1 MAPHTE
7 VPEQLSTLVREGS
20 KPHFTNTQIEHG
32 TRELSS
38 TLTGSRFKFT
48 GIGTTKQLE
57 KWNGTFINR
66 LRRKWGWIVTL
77 STFML
82 FVVTYGFIG
91 CYGIIFVSLQEEF
104 NRGATETGWV
114 GSLAIAVAH
123 FAGPFTNYLVLKLK
137 SARRVVFIGVVF
149 CFCGLIFSSIAPS
162 IYYLFGTIGVAF
174 GLGLNMVSQAALVLI
189 VQYFPAK
196 NSTRSVSVACTGLTI
211 GMLVLS
217 PVINYAME
225 TIGWR
230 ATLRWCGGVILVIGS
245 LCSIPMLPVGQ
256 KTKNMQRHL
265 LKSNFARLKEDANF
279 SKQASDMENTLKTDK
294 CEQHE
299 EDKLVENVRNN
310 FDSVSVT
317 KTQKSVLWRGKLW
330 VLCGVLG
337 FLRGPRTVLII
348 PVTVEMFGVHHVQ
361 QTTAVVMFAHGLGFI
376 VGAFAM
382 GLTFDKTGSY
392 ALSIA
397 LCVSLLISASVIYL
411 TIPIWNIYK
420 RWKQTNN
427 QMSQE
432 DEEIIE
438 DCHVVPMSNLVA
450 RVREIVPILVGSQ
463 ESLAFTADD
472 CEYQQIPNYFDH
484 SNSMTGRQTPNKS
497 QTADNLIVHL
507 TDPTDIVIH
516 LPRVLGSDEIA
527 SAIPD
532 EDIAYDGIDYAGSAT
547 FDVTDRTWCE
557 TDDEHAKVAPQT
569 DSVML
574 ENQNIDQCDGAMM
587 DAEFADDICNCSQ
600 FEEVDF
606 DNYGDCV
613 DTPTSLTEN
622 PIGEHLYEC
631 SMVSCGDYVGQSLT
645 PHITKKSFNE
655 NKNCGM
661 LVVLENDREIQ
672 TLVTYPDSES

>member
-1 MAPHTE
+1 M
-7 VPEQLSTLVREGS
+7 
-20 KPHFTNTQIEHG
+20 TNSICVAAFDNTVH
-32 TRELSS
+32 R
-38 TLTGSRFKFT
+38 
-48 GIGTTKQLE
+48 
-57 KWNGTFINR
+57 
-66 LRRKWGWIVTL
+66 
-77 STFML
+77 
-82 FVVTYGFIG
+82 
-91 CYGIIFVSLQEEF
+91 
-104 NRGATETGWV
+104 WV

-330 VLCGVLG
+330 VLCGGMFCTAVAQTFYNINYVSHLKEQGISANQGAVMMTLYATGQIASEILLSIIAEKLPFQCIYIIAISSLLGGIATIPIIFSSSAFLLKTLSTVLG